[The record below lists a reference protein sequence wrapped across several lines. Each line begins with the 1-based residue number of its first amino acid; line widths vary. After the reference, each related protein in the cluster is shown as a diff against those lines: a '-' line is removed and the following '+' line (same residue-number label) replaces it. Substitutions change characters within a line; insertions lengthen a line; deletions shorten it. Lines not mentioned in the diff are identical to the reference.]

1 MKESEDIVCNI
12 FAFFRMFIFN
22 CHNHLN
28 LRPSSFSYVMI
39 CHKDIIIF
47 FEISIFVVRM
57 LLLNVYNI
65 AKEGNVNKYSCSKGG
80 DLTFII

>member
-22 CHNHLN
+22 CHNHLC
-28 LRPSSFSYVMI
+28 LRPFSFSYVII
-39 CHKDIIIF
+39 CHKDIIMF

-65 AKEGNVNKYSCSKGG
+65 TKDGNVNIYVPKEGILHS
-80 DLTFII
+80 